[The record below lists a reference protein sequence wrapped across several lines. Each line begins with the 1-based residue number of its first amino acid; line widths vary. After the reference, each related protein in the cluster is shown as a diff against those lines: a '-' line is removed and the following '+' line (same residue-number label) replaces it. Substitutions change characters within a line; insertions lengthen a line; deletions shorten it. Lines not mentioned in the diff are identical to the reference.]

1 MDKQLPMINENPI
14 VQEYMKM
21 LLNNDK
27 KKEYK
32 DTEELL
38 QYIASMEK
46 QFQEVVKELQEVK
59 ELLNGLQNPTTRS
72 RVANAIEQTQY
83 IINDGKEKLNK
94 VKIGLVESMKDCL
107 NSLKQKGK
115 DSLIKTVN
123 ILHFKEALGGI
134 KKSFYIGMNRANHLV
149 QTCDA
154 ITSEMRNA
162 KRNLKNI
169 GFLMLGKPV
178 VQKDVG
184 DKNKLNI
191 MQKSTRLMFS
201 TLQSMAIQTT
211 KILHKLENLGKISV
225 KDDIK
230 LLANKTTPHHAKVN
244 EKMEKTR

>member
-27 KKEYK
+27 KREYR

-38 QYIASMEK
+38 QYIAGMEK

-72 RVANAIEQTQY
+72 RLATAIEQTQY
-83 IINDGKEKLNK
+83 VINDGKEKFNR
-94 VKIGLVESMKDCL
+94 VKIELIDSMKDCL
-107 NSLKQKGK
+107 ASFKQKGK

-123 ILHFKEALGGI
+123 VLHFKEALGGI
-134 KKSFYIGMNRANHLV
+134 KKSFFIGMNRANHLV

-154 ITSEMRNA
+154 ITSEMRNV
-162 KRNLKNI
+162 KRNLKNV

-178 VQKDVG
+178 QKDIG

-211 KILHKLENLGKISV
+211 KMLHKLEDLGKTSV

-230 LLANKTTPHHAKVN
+230 LLANKPKDHHRKVN
-244 EKMEKTR
+244 KKMEQSR

>member
-72 RVANAIEQTQY
+72 RLANAIEQTQY

-107 NSLKQKGK
+107 N
-115 DSLIKTVN
+115 
-123 ILHFKEALGGI
+123 
-134 KKSFYIGMNRANHLV
+134 
-149 QTCDA
+149 
-154 ITSEMRNA
+154 
-162 KRNLKNI
+162 
-169 GFLMLGKPV
+169 
-178 VQKDVG
+178 
-184 DKNKLNI
+184 
-191 MQKSTRLMFS
+191 
-201 TLQSMAIQTT
+201 
-211 KILHKLENLGKISV
+211 
-225 KDDIK
+225 
-230 LLANKTTPHHAKVN
+230 
-244 EKMEKTR
+244 

>member
-27 KKEYK
+27 KKEYR

-59 ELLNGLQNPTTRS
+59 KLLNGLQNPTTRS
-72 RVANAIEQTQY
+72 RLATAIEKTQY
-83 IINDGKEKLNK
+83 VINDGKEKFNR
-94 VKIGLVESMKDCL
+94 VKIELVESMKDCL
-107 NSLKQKGK
+107 DSFKQKGK

-123 ILHFKEALGGI
+123 VLHFKEALGGI
-134 KKSFYIGMNRANHLV
+134 KKSLFIGMNKANHLV

-162 KRNLKNI
+162 KRNLKNV

-178 VQKDVG
+178 QKDTG

-191 MQKSTRLMFS
+191 MQKSTRLTFS

-211 KILHKLENLGKISV
+211 KILHKLENLGKTSV

-230 LLANKTTPHHAKVN
+230 LLANKPKSHHRKVN
-244 EKMEKTR
+244 EKMEQSR

>member
-27 KKEYK
+27 KKEYR

-38 QYIASMEK
+38 QYIAGMEK

-72 RVANAIEQTQY
+72 RLATAIEQTQY
-83 IINDGKEKLNK
+83 VINDGKEKFNR
-94 VKIGLVESMKDCL
+94 VKIELIDSMKDCL
-107 NSLKQKGK
+107 TSFKQKGK

-123 ILHFKEALGGI
+123 VLYFKEALGGI
-134 KKSFYIGMNRANHLV
+134 KKSFFIGMNRANHLV

-154 ITSEMRNA
+154 ITSEMRNV
-162 KRNLKNI
+162 KRNLKNV

-178 VQKDVG
+178 QKDIG

-211 KILHKLENLGKISV
+211 KMLHKLEDLGKTSV

-230 LLANKTTPHHAKVN
+230 LLANKSKDHHRKVN
-244 EKMEKTR
+244 KKMEQSR

>member
-72 RVANAIEQTQY
+72 RLTTAIEQTQY

-123 ILHFKEALGGI
+123 ILHFQEALGGI
-134 KKSFYIGMNRANHLV
+134 KKSFFIGMNRANHLV
-149 QTCDA
+149 QICDA

-169 GFLMLGKPV
+169 GFLMLGKPI
-178 VQKDVG
+178 QKNAG

-201 TLQSMAIQTT
+201 TLQSMAIKTT
-211 KILHKLENLGKISV
+211 KILHKLENLGKTSV

-230 LLANKTTPHHAKVN
+230 LLANITTPHHTKVN

>member
-27 KKEYK
+27 KKEYR

-38 QYIASMEK
+38 QYIADMEK

-72 RVANAIEQTQY
+72 RLATAIEKTQY
-83 IINDGKEKLNK
+83 VINDGKEKFNR
-94 VKIGLVESMKDCL
+94 VKIELVESMKDCL
-107 NSLKQKGK
+107 DSFKQKGK
-115 DSLIKTVN
+115 DSFIKTVN
-123 ILHFKEALGGI
+123 VLHFKEALGGI
-134 KKSFYIGMNRANHLV
+134 KKSLFIGMNKANHLV

-162 KRNLKNI
+162 KRNLRNV

-178 VQKDVG
+178 QKDTG

-191 MQKSTRLMFS
+191 LQKGTRLMFS

-211 KILHKLENLGKISV
+211 KILYKLENLGKTSV
-225 KDDIK
+225 KDDIR
-230 LLANKTTPHHAKVN
+230 LLANKPKSHHRKVN
-244 EKMEKTR
+244 EKMEQSR